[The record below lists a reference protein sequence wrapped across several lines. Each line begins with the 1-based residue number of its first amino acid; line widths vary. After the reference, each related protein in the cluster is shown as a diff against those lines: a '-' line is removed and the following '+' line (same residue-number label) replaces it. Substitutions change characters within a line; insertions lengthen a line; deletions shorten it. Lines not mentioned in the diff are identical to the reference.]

1 MLNAFRLFLIFF
13 ETGPIQPYVGYTGA
27 SKFQGSVR
35 VTEKFAGV
43 VTELTPIAGGL
54 ADPTSTPTG
63 TVTVVETIDGKV
75 IYFYFGNY
83 NIFQFLIKYD

>member
-1 MLNAFRLFLIFF
+1 MRFVYFWFFF

-43 VTELTPIAGGL
+43 VTELTPIAGGI
-54 ADPTSTPTG
+54 ADPTSTPSG
-63 TVTVVETIDGKV
+63 TVTVVETIDGKGL
-75 IYFYFGNY
+75 F
-83 NIFQFLIKYD
+83 FLFWKL

>member
-1 MLNAFRLFLIFF
+1 MRSSIFIFF

-43 VTELTPIAGGL
+43 VTELTPIAGGT

-63 TVTVVETIDGKV
+63 TVTVVETIDGKGSF
-75 IYFYFGNY
+75 FYFGNY
-83 NIFQFLIKYD
+83 NFFNF